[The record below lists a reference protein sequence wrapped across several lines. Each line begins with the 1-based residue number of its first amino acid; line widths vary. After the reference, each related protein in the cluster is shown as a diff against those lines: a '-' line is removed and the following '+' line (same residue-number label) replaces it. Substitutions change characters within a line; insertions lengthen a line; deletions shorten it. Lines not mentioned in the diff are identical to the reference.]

1 MASLCRHF
9 KVARLRGKRCLS
21 PEVRHRTDTVLQCA
35 DISSV
40 HSIVQ
45 RPPYAAHQFNRKA
58 AKSMK
63 TTRPTL
69 SLAALT
75 ALASLAFGSPAAL
88 AQAAATKPA
97 QKCMA
102 DLTAFDSRLQKDGYW
117 LHGSGYGYGY
127 PMYGYGYAYGGERLP
142 ASSTP
147 KGSGYWRA
155 RPGYEVRTL
164 LASANILAQRG
175 NQPAC
180 ESLLGSARDIY
191 STYVAELRNG
201 KVPPVDVSA
210 WRRQQIATAVAVADS
225 DRTFRSDQLVGTGVV
240 NARGEDLGS
249 VDDIV
254 MDPRNGKIAYL
265 VIARGGIFA
274 FGETY
279 VPVPWLDF
287 KATPGNTLMVLS
299 STKAVMDAAP
309 QVKDDQNF
317 QQDDFAAQSQKV
329 NAYWVANLTK

>member
-1 MASLCRHF
+1 M
-9 KVARLRGKRCLS
+9 
-21 PEVRHRTDTVLQCA
+21 
-35 DISSV
+35 
-40 HSIVQ
+40 
-45 RPPYAAHQFNRKA
+45 N
-58 AKSMK
+58 
-63 TTRPTL
+63 TTRSTL

-75 ALASLAFGSPAAL
+75 ALVSLAFGSPAAL
-88 AQAAATKPA
+88 AQVATKPA
-97 QKCMA
+97 QKCVS

-127 PMYGYGYAYGGERLP
+127 PMYGYGYSYGGERLA

-175 NQPAC
+175 DQQGC

-191 STYVAELRNG
+191 STYAADLRSG
-201 KVPPVDVSA
+201 KVPPVDMSA
-210 WRRQQIATAVAVADS
+210 WRRQQIATAVTVTDS
-225 DRTFRSDQLVGTGVV
+225 DMTFRSDQLVGTGVV

-254 MDPRNGKIAYL
+254 MDPQSGKIGYL
-265 VIARGGIFA
+265 VIARGGIFG
-274 FGETY
+274 FGEKY
-279 VPVPWLDF
+279 VPVPWLSF
-287 KATPGNTLMVLS
+287 KATPGNRLMVLS

-309 QVKDDQNF
+309 QVKQDQNF
-317 QQDDFAAQSQKV
+317 QQDEFAAQSQKV
-329 NAYWVANLTK
+329 NAYWVAHSTQ